1 MAGVCVTDQTFAE
14 ATHEPGLSFLA
25 AKFDGILGMAFP
37 GISVK
42 GVKPVFNNMVDQGV
56 VEAPV
61 FSFWLNRYLLHKF
74 GLTLSHTGAELSFL
88 SENSI
93 STIIIFEC
101 LLDKKYS
108 FFPNVISMCF
118 LQDLLLL

>member
-74 GLTLSHTGAELSFL
+74 ELKLSHTGEKF
-88 SENSI
+88 N
-93 STIIIFEC
+93 
-101 LLDKKYS
+101 
-108 FFPNVISMCF
+108 FFCPKIQ
-118 LQDLLLL
+118 L

>member
-61 FSFWLNRYLLHKF
+61 FSFWLNRYLWQSWGTPKF
-74 GLTLSHTGAELSFL
+74 CQKSLRLRIRLNTFAP
-88 SENSI
+88 NSYF
-93 STIIIFEC
+93 S
-101 LLDKKYS
+101 
-108 FFPNVISMCF
+108 
-118 LQDLLLL
+118 

>member
-42 GVKPVFNNMVDQGV
+42 GVTPVFNNMVDQGV
-56 VEAPV
+56 VDAPV
-61 FSFWLNRYLLHKF
+61 FSFWLNRYLLA
-74 GLTLSHTGAELSFL
+74 S
-88 SENSI
+88 NR
-93 STIIIFEC
+93 
-101 LLDKKYS
+101 
-108 FFPNVISMCF
+108 VI
-118 LQDLLLL
+118 Q